1 MLFASAVTS
10 DSATFD
16 HFVFYLWE
24 LKQKYINKYAFK
36 MIKYTENIL
45 LLLQWYFIITIIRY
59 LMYSKAVNTVLLRKS
74 ICMQSLVPV
83 YLEL

>member
-1 MLFASAVTS
+1 
-10 DSATFD
+10 
-16 HFVFYLWE
+16 
-24 LKQKYINKYAFK
+24 

-74 ICMQSLVPV
+74 ICLQSLVPV